1 MKLLM
6 ENFNSYMIE
15 ESVKSFEELYENQNK
30 ELVQKMAALGK
41 QLNQA
46 RYKPQEFIKQ
56 FISKTEKEMNTM
68 QQKLSGGKGEDKQQA
83 QPDKY
88 SSSKEAAAA
97 ALSDPEGALAKIN
110 KDLKADQQALKKLD
124 KMGDQ
129 AIKQAE
135 PSEVDRIR
143 KADGEFQTIYDQSS
157 LMSKHIFA
165 QFKKAAKAKNMQLMN
180 AAQSDFIGFN
190 KYTDNVI
197 ASVNQAFKNNEWD
210 KISKISSDFKSMVQ
224 RLISN

>member
-1 MKLLM
+1 M
-6 ENFNSYMIE
+6 
-15 ESVKSFEELYENQNK
+15 
-30 ELVQKMAALGK
+30 
-41 QLNQA
+41 
-46 RYKPQEFIKQ
+46 
-56 FISKTEKEMNTM
+56 
-68 QQKLSGGKGEDKQQA
+68 
-83 QPDKY
+83 
-88 SSSKEAAAA
+88 
-97 ALSDPEGALAKIN
+97 AKIN

-143 KADGEFQTIYDQSS
+143 KADGEFQVIYDQSS

-197 ASVNQAFKNNEWD
+197 ASVNQAFKNSEWD

-224 RLISN
+224 RLISD